1 MATKK
6 IQTLVPRVRKEAP
19 SCPESLAVDELR
31 NTLIEF
37 CISTDIYLQDLTML
51 QINKNVN
58 EYSHLDLEIP
68 VGTELNHI
76 IDIFKEFSDSTAT
89 QISQKRYT
97 RIQPKAQIGGV
108 SIFDFYGKGQVK
120 YYTQK
125 DQETILFA
133 PTPTE
138 NEKLYVL
145 YSLKP
150 TATASSIPT
159 IIANEYAETIVHG
172 ALYRLQMMKDCP
184 WTDIQAADLNKRMYD
199 KGEAQAVRKTKYG
212 NVGAP
217 LTIKYQEF
225 V

>member
-6 IQTLVPRVRKEAP
+6 IETLVPRVRKEAP

-68 VGTELNHI
+68 VGAELNHI
-76 IDIFKEFSDSTAT
+76 IDIFKEFSDSSAT

-108 SIFDFYGKGQVK
+108 SIFDFYGKGRF
-120 YYTQK
+120 
-125 DQETILFA
+125 IFF
-133 PTPTE
+133 
-138 NEKLYVL
+138 
-145 YSLKP
+145 
-150 TATASSIPT
+150 
-159 IIANEYAETIVHG
+159 
-172 ALYRLQMMKDCP
+172 
-184 WTDIQAADLNKRMYD
+184 
-199 KGEAQAVRKTKYG
+199 KTYCNSFKHSNY
-212 NVGAP
+212 NC
-217 LTIKYQEF
+217 K
-225 V
+225 